1 MCGRRGGGALY
12 IAEVQM
18 TQCPGATPYPIPPA
32 VQEAYGPADLSSLSL
47 FGGGFINFGYWKG
60 IGLDR
65 PLTEH
70 DRISSQQAM
79 YRHVLAALAPVEGPK
94 VLEVGS
100 GLGVGCAVALE
111 EYGFAHVT
119 GMDIHPQQLKRAE
132 QANADLLARR
142 PEQLRFAHG
151 AAESMPFAEG
161 EFDCLYTVEAAQHFR
176 DLDAFAREAAR
187 VLRPGGRAVIASFFV
202 PDADPARPERLA
214 ELLDTY
220 STGLDVAHTIPQLT
234 GSLERAGLTGV
245 RATPI
250 GASVWPGWDRW
261 LARSWEPGAWPRN
274 FLRAYR
280 EGSLDYFTVTAQ
292 RPMP

>member
-1 MCGRRGGGALY
+1 M
-12 IAEVQM
+12 
-18 TQCPGATPYPIPPA
+18 
-32 VQEAYGPADLSSLSL
+32 QEAYGPADLSSMSL
-47 FGGGFINFGYWKG
+47 FGGGFINFGYWQG
-60 IGLDR
+60 IGLDQ

-79 YRHVLAALAPVEGPK
+79 YHHVLAALAPVEEPRA
-94 VLEVGS
+94 LEVGS

-142 PEQLRFAHG
+142 AEQLRFAHG

-161 EFDCLYTVEAAQHFR
+161 EFDCLYSVEAAQHFR
-176 DLDAFAREAAR
+176 DLDAFARETAR
-187 VLRPGGRAVIASFFV
+187 VLRPGGRAIIASFFV

-220 STGLDVAHTIPQLT
+220 STGLDIAHTIPQLT

-261 LARSWEPGAWPRN
+261 LARMWEPGTWPRN

-280 EGSLDYFTVTAQ
+280 EGTLDYFTVTAQ